1 MSLEERKRPRGGRI
15 RPGENEKISMTPART
30 IPFIVATIFMD
41 AVGFGIIMPVLPQ
54 LVMEVGRIDLPHAIE
69 VGAWIGL
76 VMAVATF
83 VASPVLGNLSDRFG
97 RRRVLLL
104 ALGGLAV
111 DYALLTVVETL
122 PWLFVA
128 RALSGI
134 FGGSYAAAQ
143 AAIADITVPEQRA
156 RNFGFVGAAF
166 GIGFVAGP
174 AIGGFLGEI
183 GPRAPFVAAAI
194 LAAANML
201 YGLFIF
207 PETLPPERRRAFDW
221 RRANP
226 LGAFRTMRTLPGM
239 NGVAAVLV
247 LWQIAS
253 LVYPMTWS
261 FYCIAQLGWTPGMIG
276 ASLAAVGMMIAL
288 GQVFVVGPAVA
299 RFGERD
305 AATLGILVATLV
317 YVGYAFTTSTVGAF
331 LLLIPVALQAP
342 VQPALMAMMSRR
354 ATAETQGEVQ
364 GISAMAMGLGQ
375 LVAPL
380 LLTGTMAYFTADKA
394 PVHFPGAAFIVA
406 ALFGWL
412 AILVLR
418 RLPRAQAS
426 DQMPPAVTG

>member
-1 MSLEERKRPRGGRI
+1 
-15 RPGENEKISMTPART
+15 MTPART

-54 LVMEVGRIDLPHAIE
+54 LVMEVGEIDLAEAIE

-83 VASPVLGNLSDRFG
+83 LASPVLGNLSDHFG

-111 DYALLTVVETL
+111 DYALLTIVETL

-143 AAIADITVPEQRA
+143 AAIADIPPPAERA

-174 AIGGFLGEI
+174 ALGGFLGEI
-183 GPRAPFVAAAI
+183 SPRAPFVAAAI

-201 YGLFIF
+201 YGYFIF

-226 LGAFRTMRTLPGM
+226 LGAWKTMRGLPGM
-239 NGVAAVLV
+239 DGVAGVLV

-276 ASLAAVGMMIAL
+276 ASLAAVGVMIAL

-317 YVGYAFTTSTVGAF
+317 YVGYAFTTSTIGAF

-342 VQPALMAMMSRR
+342 VQPSLMAMMSRR

-375 LVAPL
+375 LFAPL
-380 LLTGTMAYFTADKA
+380 LLTGTMAYFTADGA
-394 PVHFPGAAFIVA
+394 PVHFPGAAFVVA
-406 ALFGWL
+406 AIFGLL
-412 AILVLR
+412 AILMLR
-418 RLPRAQAS
+418 RLPRATQTSDDDAA
-426 DQMPPAVTG
+426 DQMPPSVTA

>member
-1 MSLEERKRPRGGRI
+1 
-15 RPGENEKISMTPART
+15 MTPSRT
-30 IPFIVATIFMD
+30 VPFIVATIFMD

-83 VASPVLGNLSDRFG
+83 LASPVLGNLSDHFG

-111 DYALLTVVETL
+111 DYALLTIVETL

-143 AAIADITVPEQRA
+143 AAIADITAPEERA

-183 GPRAPFVAAAI
+183 SPRAPFVAAAI

-207 PETLPPERRRAFDW
+207 PETLPPERRRTFDW

-226 LGAFRTMRTLPGM
+226 LGAWKTMRALPGM
-239 NGVAAVLV
+239 DGVAVVLV

-261 FYCIAQLGWTPGMIG
+261 FYCIAQLGWTPAMIG
-276 ASLAAVGMMIAL
+276 ASLAAVGVMIAL
-288 GQVFVVGPAVA
+288 GQMFVVGPAVA

-305 AATLGILVATLV
+305 AATLGILVAVAV
-317 YVGYAFTTSTVGAF
+317 YIAYAFTTSTIGAF

-342 VQPALMAMMSRR
+342 VQPSLMAMMSRR

-375 LVAPL
+375 LFAPL
-380 LLTGTMAYFTADKA
+380 LLTGTMAWFTADGA

-406 ALFGWL
+406 AVFGLL
-412 AILVLR
+412 AILMLR
-418 RLPRAQAS
+418 RLPRATETA
-426 DQMPPAVTG
+426 DQMPPSVTA

>member
-1 MSLEERKRPRGGRI
+1 
-15 RPGENEKISMTPART
+15 MTPSRT

-54 LVMEVGRIDLPHAIE
+54 LVMEVGQIDLPHAIE

-76 VMAVATF
+76 VMAAATF
-83 VASPVLGNLSDRFG
+83 IASSVLGNLSDRFG

-111 DYALLTVVETL
+111 DYALLTVVQTL

-143 AAIADITVPEQRA
+143 AAIADITPPADRA

-174 AIGGFLGEI
+174 ALGGFLGEI
-183 GPRAPFVAAAI
+183 SPRAPFVAAAA

-207 PETLPPERRRAFDW
+207 PETLAPERRRAFDW

-226 LGAFRTMRTLPGM
+226 LGALRAMRALPGM

-276 ASLAAVGMMIAL
+276 ASLAAVGVMIAL

-305 AATLGILVATLV
+305 AATLGILVAILV
-317 YVGYAFTTSTVGAF
+317 YVGYAFTTSTIGAF

-342 VQPALMAMMSRR
+342 IQPALMAMMSRR

-380 LLTGTMAYFTADKA
+380 LLTGTMAYFTADQA

-406 ALFGWL
+406 ALFGL
-412 AILVLR
+412 FAILMLR
-418 RLPRAQAS
+418 RLPRAAPAG
-426 DQMPPAVTG
+426 DQMPPSVTA

>member
-1 MSLEERKRPRGGRI
+1 
-15 RPGENEKISMTPART
+15 MTAART

-69 VGAWIGL
+69 IGAWIGL

-83 VASPVLGNLSDRFG
+83 LASPVLGNLSDHFG

-104 ALGGLAV
+104 ALGGLAI
-111 DYALLTVVETL
+111 DYALLTIVETL

-143 AAIADITVPEQRA
+143 AAIADITKPEERA

-166 GIGFVAGP
+166 GVGFVAGP

-183 GPRAPFVAAAI
+183 SPRAPFVAAAI

-201 YGLFIF
+201 YGYFIF
-207 PETLPPERRRAFDW
+207 PETLSPERRRAFDW

-226 LGAFRTMRTLPGM
+226 LGAWKTMRALAGM
-239 NGVAAVLV
+239 DGVAAVLV

-276 ASLAAVGMMIAL
+276 ASLAAVGVMIAL

-305 AATLGILVATLV
+305 AATLGIFVAVVV
-317 YVGYAFTTSTVGAF
+317 YVGYAFTTSTIGAF

-342 VQPALMAMMSRR
+342 VQPSLMAMMSRR

-375 LVAPL
+375 LFAPL
-380 LLTGTMAYFTADKA
+380 LLTGTMAYFTAEGA
-394 PVHFPGAAFIVA
+394 PVHFPGAAFVVA
-406 ALFGWL
+406 AIFGLL
-412 AILVLR
+412 AILMLR
-418 RLPRAQAS
+418 RLPRATRTSEDEAA
-426 DQMPPAVTG
+426 DQMPPSVTA

>member
-1 MSLEERKRPRGGRI
+1 
-15 RPGENEKISMTPART
+15 MTPART
-30 IPFIVATIFMD
+30 IPFIVVTIFID
-41 AVGFGIIMPVLPQ
+41 AIGFGIIMPVLPQ
-54 LVMEVGRIDLPHAIE
+54 LVMEVGKIDLPHAIE
-69 VGAWIGL
+69 IGAWIGL

-83 VASPVLGNLSDRFG
+83 IASPVLGNLSDRFG

-104 ALGGLAV
+104 SLGGLAA
-111 DYALLTVVETL
+111 DYTLLTVVGTL

-128 RALSGI
+128 RAISGI

-143 AAIADITVPEQRA
+143 AAIADITKAEDRA

-166 GIGFVAGP
+166 GVGFVVGP
-174 AIGGFLGEI
+174 AIGGLLGEMS
-183 GPRAPFVAAAI
+183 PRAPFVAAAG

-201 YGLFIF
+201 YGLIIF

-226 LGAFRTMRTLPGM
+226 LGALKTMRGLPGM
-239 NGVAAVLV
+239 GGIATVLV

-276 ASLAAVGMMIAL
+276 ASLAAVGVAIAI
-288 GQVFVVGPAVA
+288 GQAFVVGPAVA

-305 AATLGILVATLV
+305 AATLGILIAVAV
-317 YVGYAFTTSTVGAF
+317 YIGYAFTTSTLGAF

-342 VQPALMAMMSRR
+342 VQPSLMAMMSRR
-354 ATAETQGEVQ
+354 ATPETQGEVQ

-375 LVAPL
+375 LAAPA
-380 LLTGTMAYFTADKA
+380 LLTGTMAHFTGDDA
-394 PVHFPGAAFIVA
+394 PVHFPGAAFVVA
-406 ALFGWL
+406 AIFGLL
-412 AILVLR
+412 AIVMLR
-418 RLPRAQAS
+418 RLPRAQPA
-426 DQMPPAVTG
+426 DQIPPSVTA

>member
-1 MSLEERKRPRGGRI
+1 
-15 RPGENEKISMTPART
+15 MTPART
-30 IPFIVATIFMD
+30 IPFIVVTIFID
-41 AVGFGIIMPVLPQ
+41 AIGFGIIMPVLPQ
-54 LVMEVGRIDLPHAIE
+54 LVMEVGRIDLPQAIE
-69 VGAWIGL
+69 IGAWIGL

-83 VASPVLGNLSDRFG
+83 LASPVLGNLSDRFG

-104 ALGGLAV
+104 SLGGLTA
-111 DYALLTVVETL
+111 DYVLLTVVNTL

-128 RALSGI
+128 RAISGI

-143 AAIADITVPEQRA
+143 AAIADVTKPEERA

-166 GIGFVAGP
+166 GVGFVVGP
-174 AIGGFLGEI
+174 AIGGFLGEVS
-183 GPRAPFVAAAI
+183 PRAPFVAAAI

-201 YGLFIF
+201 YGLIVF
-207 PETLPPERRRAFDW
+207 PETLPAARRRPFDW

-226 LGAFRTMRTLPGM
+226 LGALTTMRSLPGM
-239 NGVAAVLV
+239 GGVAGVLV

-276 ASLAAVGMMIAL
+276 ASLAAVGVAIAV
-288 GQVFVVGPAVA
+288 GQAFVVGPAVA

-305 AATLGILVATLV
+305 AATLGILIAVMV
-317 YVGYAFTTSTVGAF
+317 YVGYAFTTSTLGAF

-342 VQPALMAMMSRR
+342 VQPSLMAMMSRR
-354 ATAETQGEVQ
+354 ATPETQGEVQ

-375 LVAPL
+375 LAAPV
-380 LLTGTMAYFTADKA
+380 LLTGTMAHFTAKTA

-406 ALFGWL
+406 AIFGLL
-412 AILVLR
+412 AVAMLR
-418 RLPRAQAS
+418 RLPPAEQSAS
-426 DQMPPAVTG
+426 QIPPSVTA

>member
-1 MSLEERKRPRGGRI
+1 VTAS
-15 RPGENEKISMTPART
+15 RT
-30 IPFIVATIFMD
+30 IPFIVATIFVD

-54 LVMEVGRIDLPHAIE
+54 LVMEIGHIDLPHAIE
-69 VGAWIGL
+69 IGAWIGL

-83 VASPVLGNLSDRFG
+83 LASPVLGNLSDHFG

-104 ALGGLAV
+104 SLGGLTI
-111 DYALLTVVETL
+111 DYALLTIVDTL

-143 AAIADITVPEQRA
+143 AAIADITEPEQRA

-166 GIGFVAGP
+166 GVGFVAGP

-183 GPRAPFVAAAI
+183 GPRAPFVAAAL

-201 YGLFIF
+201 YGIFVF
-207 PETLPPERRRAFDW
+207 PETLRPDRTRAFDW

-226 LGAFRTMRTLPGM
+226 LGAWQTMRGLPGM
-239 NGVAAVLV
+239 GGVASVLV

-261 FYCIAQLGWTPGMIG
+261 FYCIAQLGWSPGMIG
-276 ASLAAVGMMIAL
+276 ASLAAVGVAIAL

-299 RFGERD
+299 RLGERD
-305 AATLGILVATLV
+305 AATLGILIAVAV
-317 YVGYAFTTSTVGAF
+317 YVGYAFTTSTLGAF

-342 VQPALMAMMSRR
+342 VQPSLMAMMSRR
-354 ATAETQGEVQ
+354 ATPETQGEVQ

-375 LVAPL
+375 LAAPI
-380 LLTGTMAYFTADKA
+380 LLTGTMAWFTADGA

-406 ALFGWL
+406 AIFGLL
-412 AILVLR
+412 AIAMLR
-418 RLPRAQAS
+418 RLPRATRDADPDP
-426 DQMPPAVTG
+426 DQMPPSVTA

>member
-1 MSLEERKRPRGGRI
+1 
-15 RPGENEKISMTPART
+15 MTAART

-54 LVMEVGRIDLPHAIE
+54 LVMEVGRIDLPRAIE

-83 VASPVLGNLSDRFG
+83 LASPVLGNLSDHFG
-97 RRRVLLL
+97 RRRILLL

-111 DYALLTVVETL
+111 DYVLLTIIETL

-143 AAIADITVPEQRA
+143 AAIADITAPEERA

-166 GIGFVAGP
+166 GVGFVAGP

-201 YGLFIF
+201 YGYFIF
-207 PETLPPERRRAFDW
+207 PETLPPERRRTFDW

-226 LGAFRTMRTLPGM
+226 LGAWRTMRALPGM
-239 NGVAAVLV
+239 DGVAGVLV

-261 FYCIAQLGWTPGMIG
+261 FYCIAQLGWSPGMIG
-276 ASLAAVGMMIAL
+276 ASLAAVGVMIAL

-305 AATLGILVATLV
+305 AATLGIFVAVAV
-317 YVGYAFTTSTVGAF
+317 YIGYAFNTSTVGAF
-331 LLLIPVALQAP
+331 LLLIPIALQAP
-342 VQPALMAMMSRR
+342 VQPSLMAMMSRR
-354 ATAETQGEVQ
+354 ATADTQGEVQ

-375 LVAPL
+375 LAAPM
-380 LLTGTMAYFTADKA
+380 LLTGAMAYFTADAA
-394 PVHFPGAAFIVA
+394 PVHFPGAAFVVA
-406 ALFGWL
+406 AIFGLL
-412 AILVLR
+412 AILMLR
-418 RLPRAQAS
+418 RLPRVTQTA
-426 DQMPPAVTG
+426 DQMPPSVTA

>member
-1 MSLEERKRPRGGRI
+1 
-15 RPGENEKISMTPART
+15 MTAART

-69 VGAWIGL
+69 VGVWIGL

-83 VASPVLGNLSDRFG
+83 LASPVLGNLSDHFG

-111 DYALLTVVETL
+111 DYALLTIVETL

-143 AAIADITVPEQRA
+143 AAIADITKPEERA

-166 GIGFVAGP
+166 GVGFVAGP

-183 GPRAPFVAAAI
+183 SPRAPFVAAAI

-201 YGLFIF
+201 YGYFIF
-207 PETLPPERRRAFDW
+207 PETLSPERRRAFDW

-226 LGAFRTMRTLPGM
+226 LGAWKTMRALAGM
-239 NGVAAVLV
+239 DGVAAVLV

-276 ASLAAVGMMIAL
+276 ASLAAVGVMIAL

-305 AATLGILVATLV
+305 AATLGIFVAVVV
-317 YVGYAFTTSTVGAF
+317 YVGYAFTTSTIGAF

-342 VQPALMAMMSRR
+342 VQPSLMAMMSRR

-375 LVAPL
+375 LFAPL
-380 LLTGTMAYFTADKA
+380 LLTGTMAYFTAEGA
-394 PVHFPGAAFIVA
+394 PVHFPGAAFVVA
-406 ALFGWL
+406 AIFGLL
-412 AILVLR
+412 AILMLR
-418 RLPRAQAS
+418 RLPRATRTSEDEAA
-426 DQMPPAVTG
+426 DQMPPSVTA

>member
-1 MSLEERKRPRGGRI
+1 
-15 RPGENEKISMTPART
+15 MTPART

-83 VASPVLGNLSDRFG
+83 LASPVLGNLSDHFG

-111 DYALLTVVETL
+111 DYALLTIVETL

-143 AAIADITVPEQRA
+143 AAIADITKPEERA

-183 GPRAPFVAAAI
+183 SPRAPFVAAAI

-201 YGLFIF
+201 YGYFIF
-207 PETLPPERRRAFDW
+207 PETLPAERRRTFEW

-226 LGAFRTMRTLPGM
+226 LGAWKTMRALPGM
-239 NGVAAVLV
+239 DGAAGVLV

-276 ASLAAVGMMIAL
+276 ASLAAVGVMIAL

-305 AATLGILVATLV
+305 AATLGILVAVAV
-317 YVGYAFTTSTVGAF
+317 YVGYAFTTSTIGAF

-342 VQPALMAMMSRR
+342 VQPSLMAMMSRR

-375 LVAPL
+375 LFAPL
-380 LLTGTMAYFTADKA
+380 LLTGTMAYFTADGA
-394 PVHFPGAAFIVA
+394 PVHFPGAAFVVA
-406 ALFGWL
+406 AIFGLL
-412 AILVLR
+412 AILMLR
-418 RLPRAQAS
+418 RLPRATRTSEDAAA
-426 DQMPPAVTG
+426 DQMPPSVTA

>member
-1 MSLEERKRPRGGRI
+1 
-15 RPGENEKISMTPART
+15 MTAART

-76 VMAVATF
+76 VMAVSTIH
-83 VASPVLGNLSDRFG
+83 ASPVLGNLSDHFG

-104 ALGGLAV
+104 ALGGLAI
-111 DYALLTVVETL
+111 DYALLTIVETL

-143 AAIADITVPEQRA
+143 AAIADITAPQERA

-166 GIGFVAGP
+166 GVGFVAGP
-174 AIGGFLGEI
+174 ALGGFLGEI
-183 GPRAPFVAAAI
+183 SPRAPVVAAAI
-194 LAAANML
+194 LAAANMF
-201 YGLFIF
+201 YGYFIF
-207 PETLPPERRRAFDW
+207 PETLPPERRRRFDW

-226 LGAFRTMRTLPGM
+226 LGAWNTMRGLPGM
-239 NGVAAVLV
+239 DGVAGVLV

-276 ASLAAVGMMIAL
+276 ASLAAVGVMIAL
-288 GQVFVVGPAVA
+288 GQVLVVGPAVA

-305 AATLGILVATLV
+305 AATIGILVAVVV
-317 YVGYAFTTSTVGAF
+317 YIGYAFTTSTWGAF
-331 LLLIPVALQAP
+331 LLLIPIALQAP
-342 VQPALMAMMSRR
+342 VQPSLMAMMSRR

-375 LVAPL
+375 LFAPL
-380 LLTGTMAYFTADKA
+380 LLTGTMAYFTADGA
-394 PVHFPGAAFIVA
+394 PVHFPGAAFVVA
-406 ALFGWL
+406 AIFGLL
-412 AILVLR
+412 AILMLR
-418 RLPRAQAS
+418 RLPRTTRTSGDEQA
-426 DQMPPAVTG
+426 DQIPPSVTA

>member
-1 MSLEERKRPRGGRI
+1 
-15 RPGENEKISMTPART
+15 MTPART
-30 IPFIVATIFMD
+30 IPFIVVTIFID
-41 AVGFGIIMPVLPQ
+41 AIGFGIIMPVLPQ
-54 LVMEVGRIDLPHAIE
+54 LVMEVGKIDLPHAIE
-69 VGAWIGL
+69 VGAWIGF
-76 VMAVATF
+76 VMAIATF
-83 VASPVLGNLSDRFG
+83 FASPVLGNLSDRFG

-104 ALGGLAV
+104 SLSGLTA
-111 DYALLTVVETL
+111 DYILLTVVNTL

-128 RALSGI
+128 RAISGV

-143 AAIADITVPEQRA
+143 AAIADVTKPESRA

-166 GIGFVAGP
+166 GVGFVVGP
-174 AIGGFLGEI
+174 AIGGFLGELS
-183 GPRAPFVAAAI
+183 PRAPFVAAAI

-201 YGLFIF
+201 YGLIIF
-207 PETLPPERRRAFDW
+207 PETLPEERRRAFDW

-226 LGAFRTMRTLPGM
+226 LGALKTMRELTGM
-239 NGVAAVLV
+239 GGIAAVLV

-276 ASLAAVGMMIAL
+276 ASLAAVGVMIAL

-305 AATLGILVATLV
+305 AATLGILVAVAV
-317 YVGYAFTTSTVGAF
+317 YIGYAFTTTTWGAF

-342 VQPALMAMMSRR
+342 VQPSLMAMMSRR
-354 ATAETQGEVQ
+354 ATPETQGEVQ

-375 LVAPL
+375 LAAPI
-380 LLTGTMAYFTADKA
+380 LLTGTMAYFTAKGA

-406 ALFGWL
+406 AIFGLL
-412 AILVLR
+412 ATLMLR
-418 RLPRAQAS
+418 RLPRTTRGA
-426 DQMPPAVTG
+426 DQMPPSVTA

>member
-1 MSLEERKRPRGGRI
+1 
-15 RPGENEKISMTPART
+15 MTPART

-76 VMAVATF
+76 VMAIATF

-122 PWLFVA
+122 PWLFIA

-143 AAIADITVPEQRA
+143 AAIADITAPEQRA

-174 AIGGFLGEI
+174 ALGGFLGEI

-226 LGAFRTMRTLPGM
+226 LGAFRTMRKLPGM

-276 ASLAAVGMMIAL
+276 ASLAAVGVMIAL

-317 YVGYAFTTSTVGAF
+317 YIGYAFTTSTVGAF

-380 LLTGTMAYFTADKA
+380 LLTGTMAYFTADAA
-394 PVHFPGAAFIVA
+394 PVHFPGAAFVVA

-412 AILVLR
+412 AILMLR

>member
-1 MSLEERKRPRGGRI
+1 
-15 RPGENEKISMTPART
+15 MTPTRT

-54 LVMEVGRIDLPHAIE
+54 LVMEVGRIDLAEAIE
-69 VGAWIGL
+69 IGAWIGL

-83 VASPVLGNLSDRFG
+83 LASPVLGNLSDHFG

-104 ALGGLAV
+104 ALGGLAI
-111 DYALLTVVETL
+111 DYALLTIVQTL

-134 FGGSYAAAQ
+134 FGSSYAAAQ
-143 AAIADITVPEQRA
+143 AAIADITKPEERA

-183 GPRAPFVAAAI
+183 SPRAPFVAAAI

-201 YGLFIF
+201 YGYFIF

-226 LGAFRTMRTLPGM
+226 LGAWKTMRALPGM
-239 NGVAAVLV
+239 DGVAGVLV

-276 ASLAAVGMMIAL
+276 ASLAAVGVMIAL

-305 AATLGILVATLV
+305 AATLGILVAVAV
-317 YVGYAFTTSTVGAF
+317 YIGYAFTTSTWGAF

-342 VQPALMAMMSRR
+342 VQPSLMAMMSRR
-354 ATAETQGEVQ
+354 ATAATQGEVQ

-375 LVAPL
+375 LFAPL
-380 LLTGTMAYFTADKA
+380 LLTGTMAYFTADDA
-394 PVHFPGAAFIVA
+394 PVHFPGAAFVVA
-406 ALFGWL
+406 AIFGLL
-412 AILVLR
+412 AILMLR
-418 RLPRAQAS
+418 RLPRATRTSDDDAA
-426 DQMPPAVTG
+426 DQMPPSVTA

>member
-1 MSLEERKRPRGGRI
+1 
-15 RPGENEKISMTPART
+15 MTAART

-69 VGAWIGL
+69 IGAWIGL

-83 VASPVLGNLSDRFG
+83 LASPVLGNLSDHFG

-111 DYALLTVVETL
+111 DYALLTIVETL

-143 AAIADITVPEQRA
+143 AAIADITKPEERA

-183 GPRAPFVAAAI
+183 SPRAPFVAAAI

-201 YGLFIF
+201 YGYFIF
-207 PETLPPERRRAFDW
+207 PETLSPERRRAFDW

-226 LGAFRTMRTLPGM
+226 LGAWKTMRALPGM
-239 NGVAAVLV
+239 DGVAVVLV

-276 ASLAAVGMMIAL
+276 ASLAAVGVMIAL

-305 AATLGILVATLV
+305 AATLGILVAVVV
-317 YVGYAFTTSTVGAF
+317 YVGYAFTTSTIGAF

-342 VQPALMAMMSRR
+342 VQPSLMAMMSRR

-375 LVAPL
+375 LFAPL
-380 LLTGTMAYFTADKA
+380 LLTGTMAYFTADGA
-394 PVHFPGAAFIVA
+394 PVHFPGAAFVVA
-406 ALFGWL
+406 AIFGLL
-412 AILVLR
+412 AILMLR
-418 RLPRAQAS
+418 RLPRATQTV
-426 DQMPPAVTG
+426 DQMPPSVTA